1 MHHNPV
7 WTRRKVFAYSVSVA
21 LRASIAPGFQ
31 LGAFSVPEAEENIRI
46 NSQADIKV
54 RGVSSGESSV
64 ALES

>member
-1 MHHNPV
+1 MQHNPV

-21 LRASIAPGFQ
+21 LRPSIALGSQPG
-31 LGAFSVPEAEENIRI
+31 ASSVPEGEEKNRI
-46 NSQADIKV
+46 NSLADIKF

>member
-7 WTRRKVFAYSVSVA
+7 WTGRKISASSVSVA
-21 LRASIAPGFQ
+21 LRASIALGSQPG
-31 LGAFSVPEAEENIRI
+31 ASSVSEAGEKIRI
-46 NSQADIKV
+46 DSRANIKF

>member
-7 WTRRKVFAYSVSVA
+7 WTRIKISAYSVSVA
-21 LRASIAPGFQ
+21 LRASIVLGSQPG
-31 LGAFSVPEAEENIRI
+31 ASSVPEAEENIRI
-46 NSQADIKV
+46 NIRADVKV